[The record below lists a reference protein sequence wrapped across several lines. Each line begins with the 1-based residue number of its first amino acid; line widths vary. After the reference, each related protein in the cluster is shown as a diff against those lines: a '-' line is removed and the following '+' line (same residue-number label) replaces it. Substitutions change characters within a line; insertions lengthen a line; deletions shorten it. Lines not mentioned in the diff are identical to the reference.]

1 MSEHDLRFFCSEW
14 QDYTRATGV
23 QGQHLLD
30 DLWSCMPSDLRM
42 LAYNQGGKEEH
53 DTEDKMMERIRG

>member
-1 MSEHDLRFFCSEW
+1 
-14 QDYTRATGV
+14 
-23 QGQHLLD
+23 
-30 DLWSCMPSDLRM
+30 MPSDLRM